1 MNERWFWDDLVLVR
15 SSVSLAK
22 HVHQVEAN
30 YLPECRGHG
39 GCLAVKGLHL
49 EHEVSVGW
57 IVPPL
62 AKEIGEILAQNHL
75 HVKILEHPVEQP
87 YVKPEREE

>member
-1 MNERWFWDDLVLVR
+1 MNERWFWDDFVLVR

-39 GCLAVKGLHL
+39 GL
-49 EHEVSVGW
+49 
-57 IVPPL
+57 
-62 AKEIGEILAQNHL
+62 GEM
-75 HVKILEHPVEQP
+75 
-87 YVKPEREE
+87 ERERDRLC